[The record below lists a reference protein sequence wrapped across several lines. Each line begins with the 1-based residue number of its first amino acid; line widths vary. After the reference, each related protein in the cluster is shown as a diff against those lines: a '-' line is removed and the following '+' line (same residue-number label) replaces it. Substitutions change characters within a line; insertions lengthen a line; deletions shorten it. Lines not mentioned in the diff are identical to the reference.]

1 MNPRQRRGVL
11 LMIIAG
17 IGAIAVLFTIV
28 SYTNT
33 LQAEMGTYHVALRLT
48 EDVPPYQPIEEDQVE
63 EFAVPAR
70 FFNEDVF
77 LTGADF
83 DEALNRLG
91 RQPVSATFL
100 DSGTLLQKS
109 MVVDAPDLNEGE
121 REIAIMINAET
132 GVAGKVDDQSHV
144 DIYAAY
150 QPNDQQGACAVRVLT
165 DVQVLEV
172 GEIGSEIDAQ
182 TGGTNSVVPVTFR
195 LDPQEALRLT
205 YAEGFA
211 DKLRLALVSPEGS
224 GDPGGLEFCSTDQAE
239 LLEQQESGGSR

>member
-11 LMIIAG
+11 LMIVAG

-28 SYTNT
+28 SYANT
-33 LQAEMGTYHVALRLT
+33 LQNEMGTYRVALRLT
-48 EDVPPYQPIEEDQVE
+48 EDVPPYQPISEDQVE

-70 FFNEDVF
+70 FFDDNVF
-77 LTGADF
+77 LTGADL
-83 DEALNRLG
+83 DEALGRLG

-109 MVVDAPDLNEGE
+109 MVVDAPELDEGE

-132 GVAGKVDDQSHV
+132 GVAGKVDRQSRV

-150 QPNDQQGACAVRVLT
+150 QPNDQQSACAVRVLT
-165 DVQVLEV
+165 DVEVLEV

-195 LDPQEALRLT
+195 LDPEETLRLT

-224 GDPGGLEFCSTDQAE
+224 GDPGDLQFCSADQAE
-239 LLEQQESGGSR
+239 LLERGGSEGAR